1 MLEFNMIEN
10 IKNILNKDIILNLS
24 HSAIKDSASIVL
36 QEEGEYSEIKELTV
50 KEIPDDSIAFTL
62 DFASKKSA
70 KGNNAN
76 FSQLSPYFDKS
87 NPDGLNKSCDLII
100 ITRRND
106 SFSVLIFD
114 QKSKK
119 PDIQD
124 SFLQLENSRLFI
136 LYIIKV
142 ISTLYKVEV
151 KEENIE
157 FHRVIGTTRVIKN
170 SVNASNSELEKLRR
184 KELKDLGMKE
194 IAIKRTPYPEKGWLN
209 FRGIM
214 TTC

>member
-1 MLEFNMIEN
+1 MIES
-10 IKNILNKDIILNLS
+10 IKDILNKDIILNLS
-24 HSAIKDSASIVL
+24 RSAIKDSSSIIL

-62 DFASKKSA
+62 DFASKKST

-87 NPDGLNKSCDLII
+87 NPDGLNKTCDLII
-100 ITRRND
+100 ITRKDD

-142 ISTLYKVEV
+142 ITTLYKVDV
-151 KEENIE
+151 KEENIHY
-157 FHRVIGTTRVIKN
+157 HRVIGTTRVIKN
-170 SVNASNSELEKLRR
+170 SVNASNLDPEQLRR
-184 KELKDLGMKE
+184 KELKELGMKE
-194 IAIKRTPYPEKGWLN
+194 ITIKRTAYPEKGWLDY
-209 FRGIM
+209 RGIM